1 MAVKPLTL
9 KRQRAISSAK
19 AKSYVRV
26 VEVCVY
32 GLPFHL
38 PESFT
43 YGIPEEFESL
53 IETGSAVQVPFREK
67 ICEGVVLSIGEGN
80 STPLKP
86 VISVESSRISPQL
99 LDSARLIADRYIC
112 RLSEILKL
120 IEPVSIVNESN
131 PLPRRSKK
139 QVSSKTLRGDWITNE
154 CRKILEY
161 QALLIIIPTNRDLD
175 QALEKF
181 HSLGINCV
189 DLRAPKNKRGSGKV
203 FLGLRS
209 SIFTQLP
216 RLDGIW
222 IIDESSDH
230 HWERRHPK
238 WNTRDVALLRY
249 QKEDFE
255 LRFLSACSS
264 LEIWRLEELGYIKSE
279 KERFRR
285 RRSKRIFFS
294 DDSFQKAIKLG
305 LEKGPVL
312 VSVAGK
318 DYVKALA
325 CMRCSAA
332 PRCECGATLSVTAK
346 GVLRCNLC
354 DKSQTWRCSDCGNSK
369 FVIIGKGALRI
380 KEEFRKSFPNI
391 PIYTSTADKEI
402 ENVPRK
408 SIVIAT
414 SGMEPKGDFG
424 GIISLDTL
432 FLQNIPELR
441 AEEKIRSRLFSLLNH
456 LVDGGTFY
464 LDLPANNRLSRAI
477 SLDSPESV
485 IKEEIAERSQTKLP
499 PNWRMIRIECEGVA
513 RAISGLLM
521 EHPDVVVSYESSSVA
536 ILRSEVSK
544 SGALTESIKL
554 LQTYRSI
561 SKKSLL
567 NIEMDPFKL

>member
-1 MAVKPLTL
+1 
-9 KRQRAISSAK
+9 
-19 AKSYVRV
+19 
-26 VEVCVY
+26 
-32 GLPFHL
+32 
-38 PESFT
+38 
-43 YGIPEEFESL
+43 
-53 IETGSAVQVPFREK
+53 
-67 ICEGVVLSIGEGN
+67 
-80 STPLKP
+80 
-86 VISVESSRISPQL
+86 
-99 LDSARLIADRYIC
+99 
-112 RLSEILKL
+112 
-120 IEPVSIVNESN
+120 
-131 PLPRRSKK
+131 
-139 QVSSKTLRGDWITNE
+139 
-154 CRKILEY
+154 
-161 QALLIIIPTNRDLD
+161 
-175 QALEKF
+175 
-181 HSLGINCV
+181 
-189 DLRAPKNKRGSGKV
+189 
-203 FLGLRS
+203 
-209 SIFTQLP
+209 
-216 RLDGIW
+216 
-222 IIDESSDH
+222 
-230 HWERRHPK
+230 
-238 WNTRDVALLRY
+238 
-249 QKEDFE
+249 
-255 LRFLSACSS
+255 
-264 LEIWRLEELGYIKSE
+264 
-279 KERFRR
+279 
-285 RRSKRIFFS
+285 
-294 DDSFQKAIKLG
+294 
-305 LEKGPVL
+305 
-312 VSVAGK
+312 
-318 DYVKALA
+318 
-325 CMRCSAA
+325 
-332 PRCECGATLSVTAK
+332 
-346 GVLRCNLC
+346 
-354 DKSQTWRCSDCGNSK
+354 
-369 FVIIGKGALRI
+369 VIIGKGALRI

-414 SGMEPKGDFG
+414 GGMEPKGDFG